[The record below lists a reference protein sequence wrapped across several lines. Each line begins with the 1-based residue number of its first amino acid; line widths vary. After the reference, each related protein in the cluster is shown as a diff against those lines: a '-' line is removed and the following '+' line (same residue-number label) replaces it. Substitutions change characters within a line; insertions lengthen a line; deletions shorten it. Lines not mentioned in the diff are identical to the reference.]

1 MKNSGED
8 ISRLRILNDIYKNEN
23 EYLKKEYRNLF
34 EQYMLEKKKNEN
46 KNITNIVKRGLKKI
60 KRGWNKHE

>member
-23 EYLKKEYRNLF
+23 EYLKKKYRNLF